1 MSETSSLIFPSWVC
15 WLGQQIIA
23 GIDPNDAM
31 LVKPFVP
38 DLSEVL
44 PPHLIE
50 PVLVPVVY
58 KPDRVYG
65 RTEPG
70 GSSFQSR
77 SASYD
82 LDGSRH
88 LDLHIESRERGT
100 LPEDDFNEAIKD
112 QELKVEELGEPHEA
126 R

>member
-1 MSETSSLIFPSWVC
+1 V
-15 WLGQQIIA
+15 WL
-23 GIDPNDAM
+23 
-31 LVKPFVP
+31 L
-38 DLSEVL
+38 
-44 PPHLIE
+44 PHLIE
-50 PVLVPVVY
+50 PVLVRVVY

-77 SASYD
+77 FASYD

-88 LDLHIESRERGT
+88 LDFHIESRELGT

-112 QELKVEELGEPHEA
+112 QELKVEELG
-126 R
+126 

>member
-1 MSETSSLIFPSWVC
+1 
-15 WLGQQIIA
+15 
-23 GIDPNDAM
+23 M

-38 DLSEVL
+38 DLSVVL
-44 PPHLIE
+44 LPHLIE

-58 KPDRVYG
+58 KPDG

-77 SASYD
+77 FASYY

-88 LDLHIESRERGT
+88 LDLHIESRELGT

-112 QELKVEELGEPHEA
+112 QELKVEELG
-126 R
+126 

>member
-1 MSETSSLIFPSWVC
+1 
-15 WLGQQIIA
+15 
-23 GIDPNDAM
+23 M

-58 KPDRVYG
+58 KSYWVYG
-65 RTEPG
+65 RTKHG
-70 GSSFQSR
+70 GSSIQSR
-77 SASYD
+77 SASYN

-112 QELKVEELGEPHEA
+112 QELKIEELGEPHEA